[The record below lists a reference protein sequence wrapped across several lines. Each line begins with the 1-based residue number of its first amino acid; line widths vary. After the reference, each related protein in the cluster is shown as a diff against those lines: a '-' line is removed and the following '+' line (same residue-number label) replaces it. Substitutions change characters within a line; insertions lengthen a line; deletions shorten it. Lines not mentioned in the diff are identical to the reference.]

1 MADTGYQIVGIVE
14 DADYVK
20 RLEAEAKKKERGIY
34 PRTVFV
40 GVGGT
45 GAKSL
50 LHLRR
55 LTLERLGG
63 VDALEGVAYLSID
76 TDVRSQEVSAEEERK
91 NPLEQ
96 ALAFDRDERVN
107 VRIDFKSYVGPNIIH
122 HPQIREWWDEAALPS
137 SDFQI
142 EAGAGQIRPLARLAF
157 FTNKSEIQDA
167 IRRAYNKVSTNRIVG
182 DRVDMGSPVRIVVV
196 TGLAGGTGSGMIL
209 DLAALVRH
217 ELQHFENPKIEGYLI
232 LPGGFGTV
240 EKGQNYNKLAA
251 NGYAALR
258 ELNHYLTHPF
268 EVQWEP
274 TGSKIEIRGLYDR
287 YVLFSGTNTSGE
299 QLAEIE
305 DGYRTVGEILFL
317 DFGAGP
323 MAGWI
328 QGVRINREQY
338 LRSALTYTY
347 RLPQADGTV
356 KETHTDQ
363 WRNAFASAGISKLV
377 FPSWRLINKAKYDL
391 AAEMVALLDPG
402 RLGELTDVITN
413 HRDRFMFDSGF
424 FQGTRET
431 EEGRRAHWQIRDRL
445 AKQTGAGQEI
455 NSAYEHI
462 AKFQHELS
470 DLAES
475 MYTEGNTNEE
485 CEVIWKRLANL
496 WGDPWSPGSEG
507 DWAIQ
512 VRNNRQDFVKEVHA
526 RLPQVV
532 EDFRRKPAVGISGVV
547 ALLRNILETLD
558 RPADQAT
565 YSDWFKQERVK
576 LATRIDEQQR
586 LWKERVKNAVK
597 AGRGFGRSVE
607 NHQKAVALAGEAMY
621 EYWRGRVNE
630 LICDEGEKALR
641 EIRRSLSDQLSH
653 IEQIADRM
661 HALES
666 QYRQLAAFYAT
677 PQRSYIIREIEVSSD
692 GQDLLEFYLGRQ
704 TDERN
709 KRLARL
715 MDKGL
720 RQMGLNS
727 LEAIGNKLA
736 GEFERFRDNLAA
748 QAFYAL
754 RGENGR
760 TSAFVENPEDA
771 VEGFIERYSIFRV
784 LKENF
789 TDSKRQ
795 ELYDQLYRKGMPWAR
810 KNQAEALL
818 LDLHKPNGDAFI
830 GYLAGSDADIAQEM
844 VDRLKKIAETRFSPR
859 PVRAYDPSEIIFYAE
874 LNAFPVY
881 YMSEISSLKGHYD
894 SFINDTSKVTPLH
907 VHQDYHK
914 FQALIP
920 FNTGQVASF
929 QAAWNLFLQA
939 QILGL
944 ICSLRQRAEDDSRVA
959 YQWRRKVGPFQVQW
973 TDLGPEGQVIRRLM
987 TEAGSTRQLRTDIEE
1002 ELKRLQ
1008 RSPRGSWSHLVA
1020 LADYYYYCI
1029 FPVRSNLAAV
1039 GSGPLGS
1046 MQNLVMASLQQ
1057 EWRAKDTDSKDRELR
1072 VKEILENLD
1081 AWARPLYR
1089 DRGQI
1094 VPYTLALRPDE
1105 RLEEWALAP
1114 LVDRAI
1120 RLFIDRNE
1128 WVEIRDVQGNPVHA
1142 YPRLALSW
1150 EFLEKEEPV
1159 DDSVVAAETWH
1170 YANERGQ
1177 EPGLTAAVIA
1187 QRVSENPSGRHRVWV
1202 PGMANW
1208 RDAMEIPVI
1217 AGLVAGVAGFPGRGV
1232 PPPDSPPPLG
1242 PPPLG
1247 PEPPAG
1253 SALFFYARDNERL
1266 GERPVEEIVQMV
1278 RDFPNSEHKVWA
1290 QQFGTQWKRVQD
1302 VPEIQGQLTVPPP
1315 LS

>member
-1 MADTGYQIVGIVE
+1 MADTGYQVVGVVD

-20 RLEAEAKKKERGIY
+20 KLEAEAKKKERGIY
-34 PRTVFV
+34 PRTIFI

-55 LTLERLGG
+55 LILERFGA
-63 VDALEGVAYLSID
+63 VDALEGVAFLSVD

-91 NPLEQ
+91 NPLDQ
-96 ALAFDRDERVN
+96 ALAFERDERVN
-107 VRIDFKSYVGPNIIH
+107 IRIDFKSYVGPNIIH

-157 FTNKSEIQDA
+157 FTNKSEIQDSV
-167 IRRAYNKVSTNRIVG
+167 RRTYNKVSTNRIVG
-182 DRVDMGSPVRIVVV
+182 DRVDMGSPIRVVIV
-196 TGLAGGTGSGMIL
+196 TGLAGGTGSGML
-209 DLAALVRH
+209 FDLAALVRH
-217 ELQHFENPKIEGYLI
+217 ELQHFESPKIEGYLI

-274 TGSKIEIRGLYDR
+274 TGSKVEIRGLYDR

-299 QLAEIE
+299 QLADIG
-305 DGYRTVGEILFL
+305 DGYRTIGEILFL

-338 LRSALTYTY
+338 LRSGVTYTY

-413 HRDRFMFDSGF
+413 HRDRFMFDAGF
-424 FQGTRET
+424 FQGIRET
-431 EEGRRAHWQIRDRL
+431 EEGRRTHWQIRDRL

-455 NSAYEHI
+455 NSVYEHI
-462 AKFQHELS
+462 GKYQHELAG
-470 DLAES
+470 LAES
-475 MYTEGNTNEE
+475 MYTEGNTSEE
-485 CEVIWKRLANL
+485 CDAVWKRLANL
-496 WGDPWSPGSEG
+496 WGDPWSPGNEG
-507 DWAIQ
+507 DWAVQ
-512 VRNNRQDFVKEVHA
+512 VRNNRQDFIKEVHA
-526 RLPQVV
+526 RLPHVI

-558 RPADQAT
+558 RPADQAAYT
-565 YSDWFKQERVK
+565 DWFKQERAK
-576 LATRIDEQQR
+576 LATRMEEQQR
-586 LWKERVKNAVK
+586 LWKERVRNAER
-597 AGRGFGRSVE
+597 AARGFGKSAE
-607 NHQKAVALAGEAMY
+607 NHQKAVTLAGEAMF
-621 EYWRGRVNE
+621 EYWRARVND

-641 EIRRSLSDQLSH
+641 EIRRSLSDQLAR

-661 HALES
+661 STLES
-666 QYRQLAAFYAT
+666 QYRQLADFYSQ
-677 PQRSYIIREIEVSSD
+677 PQRSYVIREIEVAS
-692 GQDLLEFYLGRQ
+692 GGGDLLEFYLGRQ
-704 TDERN
+704 ADERA
-709 KRLARL
+709 KRLTRL
-715 MDKGL
+715 LDKGL
-720 RQMGLNS
+720 RQMGLDS
-727 LEAIGNKLA
+727 LDAIGNKLGGA
-736 GEFERFRDNLAA
+736 FEQFRDNLAA

-760 TSAFVENPEDA
+760 TAAFVENPEDA
-771 VEGFIERYSIFRV
+771 MEGFIERYSIFRV

-789 TDSKRQ
+789 TASKRQ

-810 KNQAEALL
+810 RNQAEALL
-818 LDLHKPNGDAFI
+818 LDLLKPHGDSFI
-830 GYLAGSDADIAQEM
+830 GYIADSDADIAQEM
-844 VDRLKKIAETRFSPR
+844 ADRLLKIAETRFAPR

-881 YMSEISSLKGHYD
+881 YMSEISSLRSHYD
-894 SFINDTSKVTPLH
+894 SFVNDTSKVTPLH

-920 FNTGQVASF
+920 FNTGQVANF
-929 QAAWNLFLQA
+929 QAAWSLFLQA

-944 ICSLRQRAEDDSRVA
+944 ICSLRQRAEDDNRVA

-973 TDLGPEGQVIRRLM
+973 TDLGPEGHVLRRLM
-987 TEAGSTRQLRTDIEE
+987 SDAAATRQLRFDVEE

-1008 RSPRGSWSHLVA
+1008 RSPRGGWSHLVA

-1029 FPVRSNLAAV
+1029 FPVRSSPAAI
-1039 GSGPLGS
+1039 GTGPLGS
-1046 MQNLVMASLQQ
+1046 MENLVTSSLRQ
-1057 EWRAKDTDSKDRELR
+1057 EWRAKDTDPRDREQR
-1072 VKEILENLD
+1072 VKKVLENLD

-1094 VPYTLALRPDE
+1094 VPYALALRPEE
-1105 RLEEWALAP
+1105 RQEEWALVP
-1114 LVDRAI
+1114 LVERAI
-1120 RLFIDRNE
+1120 REFIGRNE
-1128 WVEIRDVQGNPVHA
+1128 LIEIRDIQGNPVQT
-1142 YPRLALSW
+1142 YPRLALNW
-1150 EFLEKEEPV
+1150 DYFEKEEPAPE
-1159 DDSVVAAETWH
+1159 SVAAAETWH
-1170 YANERGQ
+1170 YANDRGQ
-1177 EPGLTAAVIA
+1177 EQGLTAAVIA
-1187 QRVSENPSGRHRVWV
+1187 QRVRENPRGRHRVWV

-1208 RDAMEIPVI
+1208 HDATDIPAI
-1217 AGLVAGVAGFPGRGV
+1217 ASLVAGTAGPPSDLSV
-1232 PPPDSPPPLG
+1232 PPPDAPPPLE
-1242 PPPLG
+1242 PPPLA
-1247 PEPPAG
+1247 PEPGAPV
-1253 SALFFYARDNERL
+1253 LFYYARSGQQL
-1266 GERPVEEIVQMV
+1266 GQRPVEEIVRMV
-1278 RDFPNSEHKVWA
+1278 RDSPAGEHKVWIPR
-1290 QQFGTQWKRVQD
+1290 FGKEWRRVED
-1302 VPEIQGQLTVPPP
+1302 VPEIQEQLAPPP
-1315 LS
+1315 LG

>member
-1 MADTGYQIVGIVE
+1 MAETGYEVIGRVE

-20 RLEAEAKKKERGIY
+20 KLEAEAKKKERGIY
-34 PRTVFV
+34 PRTIFI

-55 LTLERLGG
+55 LILERFGA
-63 VDALEGVAYLSID
+63 VDALEGVAFLSVD
-76 TDVRSQEVSAEEERK
+76 TDVRSQEASAEEERK
-91 NPLEQ
+91 NPLDR
-96 ALAFDRDERVN
+96 ALAFERDERVN

-167 IRRAYNKVSTNRIVG
+167 VRRSYNKVSTNRIVG
-182 DRVDMGSPVRIVVV
+182 DRVDMGSPIRIVIV
-196 TGLAGGTGSGMIL
+196 TGLAGGTGSGML
-209 DLAALVRH
+209 FDLAALVRH
-217 ELQHFENPKIEGYLI
+217 ELQHFESPKIEGYFI

-251 NGYAALR
+251 NGYATLR

-274 TGSKIEIRGLYDR
+274 AGSKIEIRGLYDR

-299 QLAEIE
+299 QLADIG
-305 DGYRTVGEILFL
+305 DGYRTIGEILFL

-338 LRSALTYTY
+338 LRSGVTYTY

-413 HRDRFMFDSGF
+413 YRDRFMFDAGF
-424 FQGTRET
+424 FQGVRET
-431 EEGRRAHWQIRDRL
+431 EEGRRTHWQIRDRL

-455 NSAYEHI
+455 NSVYEHI
-462 AKFQHELS
+462 AKYQHELS
-470 DLAES
+470 GLAES
-475 MYTEGNTNEE
+475 MYTEGNTSEE
-485 CEVIWKRLANL
+485 CEAVWKRLANL
-496 WGDPWSPGSEG
+496 WGDPWSPGNEG
-507 DWAIQ
+507 DWAVQ
-512 VRNNRQDFVKEVHA
+512 VRNNRQDLIKEVHA
-526 RLPQVV
+526 RFPQVI
-532 EDFRRKPAVGISGVV
+532 EDFRRRPAVGISGVV

-558 RPADQAT
+558 RPADQVAYT
-565 YSDWFKQERVK
+565 DWFKQERPK
-576 LATRIDEQQR
+576 LATRMEEQQR
-586 LWKERVKNAVK
+586 LWKERVRNAER
-597 AGRGFGRSVE
+597 AARGFGKSVE
-607 NHQKAVALAGEAMY
+607 NHQKAVTLAGEAMF
-621 EYWRGRVNE
+621 EYWRARVND

-641 EIRRSLSDQLSH
+641 EIRRSLSDQLAR

-661 HALES
+661 STLES
-666 QYRQLAAFYAT
+666 QYRQLADFYT
-677 PQRSYIIREIEVSSD
+677 QPQRSYVIREIEVAGGD
-692 GQDLLEFYLGRQ
+692 GDLLEFYLGRQ
-704 TDERN
+704 VDERA
-709 KRLARL
+709 KRLTRL
-715 MDKGL
+715 LDKGL
-720 RQMGLNS
+720 RQMGLDS
-727 LEAIGNKLA
+727 LEAIGNKLG
-736 GEFERFRDNLAA
+736 GEFEKLRDNLAA

-760 TSAFVENPEDA
+760 TAAFVENPEDA
-771 VEGFIERYSIFRV
+771 MEGFIERYSIFRV
-784 LKENF
+784 LRELSA
-789 TDSKRQ
+789 TKRQ
-795 ELYDQLYRKGMPWAR
+795 EIFDQLYRKGMPWAR
-810 KNQAEALL
+810 RNQAESLL
-818 LDLHKPNGDAFI
+818 LDLLKPHGDAFV
-830 GYLAGSDADIAQEM
+830 GYIADSDADIAQEM
-844 VDRLKKIAETRFSPR
+844 VDRLQKVSETLFAPR

-881 YMSEISSLKGHYD
+881 YMSEISSLRSHYD
-894 SFINDTSKVTPLH
+894 SFVNDTSKVTPLH

-920 FNTGQVASF
+920 FNTGQVANF

-944 ICSLRQRAEDDSRVA
+944 ICSLRQRAEDDNRVA

-973 TDLGPEGQVIRRLM
+973 TDLGPEGHVLRRLM
-987 TEAGSTRQLRTDIEE
+987 SDAAATRQLRFDVEE

-1008 RSPRGSWSHLVA
+1008 RSSRGSWSHLVA

-1029 FPVRSNLAAV
+1029 FPVRSSLSTI
-1039 GSGPLGS
+1039 GTGPLGS
-1046 MQNLVMASLQQ
+1046 MENLVTSSLRQ
-1057 EWRAKDTDSKDRELR
+1057 EWRTKADPQGREER
-1072 VKEILENLD
+1072 VKDVLENLD

-1094 VPYTLALRPDE
+1094 VPYALALRPEE
-1105 RLEEWALAP
+1105 RLEEWALVS

-1120 RLFIDRNE
+1120 REFIDRNE
-1128 WVEIRDVQGNPVHA
+1128 LIEIRDVQGNPVHT
-1142 YPRLALSW
+1142 YPRLAVNWDS
-1150 EFLEKEEPV
+1150 FEKEEPAAI
-1159 DDSVVAAETWH
+1159 SVAAAETWH
-1170 YANERGQ
+1170 YGNDRGQ
-1177 EPGLTAAVIA
+1177 EQGLTAAVIA
-1187 QRVSENPSGRHRVWV
+1187 QRVRENPAGRHRVWA

-1208 RDAMEIPVI
+1208 RDATEIPAI
-1217 AGLVAGVAGFPGRGV
+1217 ASLLASTVGPPPDLAV
-1232 PPPDSPPPLG
+1232 PPPDAPPPLA
-1242 PPPLG
+1242 PLPLA
-1247 PEPPAG
+1247 PEPG
-1253 SALFFYARDNERL
+1253 TSLVFFYAQGGQQL
-1266 GERPVEEIVQMV
+1266 GQRPLDEIVQMV
-1278 RDFPNSEHKVWA
+1278 RDSPASEHKVWTPR
-1290 QQFGTQWKRVQD
+1290 FGKEWRRVED
-1302 VPEIQGQLTVPPP
+1302 VPEIQSQLAAPPP